1 MKNLPLALLFSM
13 GLFSAALAAG
23 ETAGKVISN
32 EITIK
37 ADQKLVFSSNKG
49 NIKIGVSKNGTL
61 SYKVEFVPDQK
72 PSWWERGSAPSPK
85 AFEDC
90 KAEYTPEGGL
100 KVTTAEGIGAVV
112 TVNLPDR
119 QALDA
124 QLSAGILSIAA
135 RTGKVDAFIGEG
147 ILEYDSA
154 GLPAGSCVTASVNAG
169 TVSNNRDFNCT
180 NVGAVLHGHSGIIT
194 VK

>member
-1 MKNLPLALLFSM
+1 MKNLPLALLISI
-13 GLFSAALAAG
+13 GSLSAALAAG
-23 ETAGKVISN
+23 ETVGKVVSN
-32 EITIK
+32 EVAIK
-37 ADQKLVFSSNKG
+37 GDQKVMFSSNKG
-49 NIKIGVSKNGTL
+49 NIKIGVSKDRTL
-61 SYKVEFVPDQK
+61 SYKVEFVPDHK
-72 PSWWERGSAPSPK
+72 PSWWETGSAPSPK
-85 AFEDC
+85 AYEDC
-90 KAEYTPEGGL
+90 KAEYTQEGGL
-100 KVTTAEGIGAVV
+100 KVTAAAGIGVIV
-112 TVNLPDR
+112 TVSLPDR

-124 QLSAGILSIAA
+124 QLSAGILTIGA

-154 GLPAGSCVTASVNAG
+154 GLPAGYCVTASINAG

>member
-1 MKNLPLALLFSM
+1 MKNLPLALLISM
-13 GLFSAALAAG
+13 VTLSALAAG
-23 ETAGKVISN
+23 EAGKVVSN
-32 EITIK
+32 EVAIK
-37 ADQKLVFSSNKG
+37 GDQKLVFSSNKG
-49 NIKIGVSKNGTL
+49 NIKIGVSKNGTV

-90 KAEYTPEGGL
+90 TAEYTPEGGL

-112 TVNLPDR
+112 ILNLPDR
-119 QALDA
+119 QPLDA
-124 QLSAGILSIAA
+124 QLSSGILAIAA
-135 RTGKVDAFIGEG
+135 RTGKVDAFIGKG

-154 GLPAGSCVTASVNAG
+154 GLPAGFCVTASINAG
-169 TVSNNRDFNCT
+169 TVKNTRDFNCA

>member
-1 MKNLPLALLFSM
+1 MKNLPLALLISM
-13 GLFSAALAAG
+13 GSLSAALAAG
-23 ETAGKVISN
+23 ETAGKIVSN
-32 EITIK
+32 EVVIK

-72 PSWWERGSAPSPK
+72 PSWWERGTPPSPR
-85 AFEDC
+85 AYEDC

-100 KVTTAEGIGAVV
+100 KITAADGIGAVV
-112 TVNLPDR
+112 TVSVPDR

-124 QLSAGILSIAA
+124 QLSMGILAIAA

-154 GLPAGSCVTASVNAG
+154 GLPAGFCVTASINAG
-169 TVSNNRDFNCT
+169 TVKNNRDYNCA
-180 NVGAVLHGHSGIIT
+180 NVGAVLHGHSGSIT